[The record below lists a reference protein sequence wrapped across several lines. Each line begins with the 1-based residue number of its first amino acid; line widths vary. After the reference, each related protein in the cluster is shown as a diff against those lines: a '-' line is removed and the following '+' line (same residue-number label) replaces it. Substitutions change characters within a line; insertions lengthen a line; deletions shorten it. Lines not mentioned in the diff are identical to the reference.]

1 MSAPDRMPALDELR
15 ESLRA
20 AAGRDIAAAA
30 PRRRRRRRRRATGLL
45 AIGLLGAAGA
55 AGAAELIATGEPVR
69 DDHAIAGYRPAAG
82 LSQISVVARDGRT
95 AWAVRVYTARNGQRC
110 VLAGRLNGV
119 ALGVVRDGAF
129 HPYPRGLTGSCDRV
143 GRPFG
148 TTQYLAGETLVFG
161 VAKPG
166 ARRVTVTVDGKPK
179 TVATG
184 RLGGFLL
191 VYKGAIADDELKI
204 DYG

>member
-1 MSAPDRMPALDELR
+1 VSERIPALDELR

-20 AAGRDIAAAA
+20 AAARETEAAA

-45 AIGLLGAAGA
+45 AIGLLAAAGA

-69 DDHAIAGYRPAAG
+69 DDHAVAAGYRPGAG

-95 AWAVRVYTARNGQRC
+95 AWAARVYTARNGQRC
-110 VLAGRLNGV
+110 VIAGRLNGV
-119 ALGVVRDGAF
+119 SVGLVSNGTF
-129 HPYPRGLTGSCDRV
+129 HPYPPGFTGSCNRPA
-143 GRPFG
+143 RPFG
-148 TTQYLAGETLVFG
+148 TTQYIAGETLVFG

-166 ARRVTVTVDGKPK
+166 ARRVTVTVDGTPKP
-179 TVATG
+179 ASTG

-191 VYKGAIADDELKI
+191 VYRGSITSDELKI
-204 DYG
+204 DYGG

>member
-1 MSAPDRMPALDELR
+1 MSDRIPALDALR

-20 AAGRDIAAAA
+20 AAAREIEAAA

-45 AIGLLGAAGA
+45 AVGVLVAAGA
-55 AGAAELIATGEPVR
+55 AGAAELIATGTPVR
-69 DDHAIAGYRPAAG
+69 DDRAVAAGYRPGAA
-82 LSQISVVARDGRT
+82 LPQISVVARDGKA

-119 ALGVVRDGAF
+119 SLGVVRGGTF
-129 HPYPRGLTGSCDRV
+129 HPYPAGLTGSCNRV

-148 TTQYLAGETLVFG
+148 STQYIAGQTLVFG
-161 VAKPG
+161 AAKPG
-166 ARRVTVTVDGKPK
+166 ARRVTVSVDGKRRSAP
-179 TVATG
+179 TG

-191 VYKGAIADDELKI
+191 VYRGPIANDELKI
-204 DYG
+204 DYGS